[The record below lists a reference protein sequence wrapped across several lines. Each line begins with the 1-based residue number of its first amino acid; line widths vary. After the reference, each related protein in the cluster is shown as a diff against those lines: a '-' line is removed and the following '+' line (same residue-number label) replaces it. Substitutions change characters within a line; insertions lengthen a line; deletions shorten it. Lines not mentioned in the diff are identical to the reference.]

1 MWLNLLVV
9 VATSLTASP
18 AEGTVEGTVIAK
30 PARFLADTVV
40 YLQGP
45 PARAK
50 AMTAAMDQRGMQFLP
65 HVLPI
70 QTGDSVRFDNHDNVS
85 HNVKSPDH
93 GGFDLGT
100 FTQGHA
106 VTHPFVQP
114 GSYAILCAVHPEMLA
129 YVFAAPNPHAVA
141 VDAQGRF
148 KLEHVPVG
156 AWTLAVWNPHLKAAA
171 RPVAITAGVTAQ
183 VEVNLAR

>member
-1 MWLNLLVV
+1 MWLNLL
-9 VATSLTASP
+9 TAFASIIAANP
-18 AEGTVEGTVIAK
+18 AEGTVDGTVTAK

-50 AMTAAMDQRGMQFLP
+50 AATAAMDQRGMQFLP
-65 HVLPI
+65 HVLAI
-70 QTGDSVRFDNHDNVS
+70 QTGDSVRFDNHDNVA

-100 FTQGHA
+100 FAKGHA
-106 VTHPFVQP
+106 VTHAFTQA
-114 GSYAILCAVHPEMLA
+114 GSYAVLCAVHPEMLA

-156 AWTLAVWNPHLKAAA
+156 AWKLAVWNPHLKA
-171 RPVAITAGVTAQ
+171 PVQPVKISGGGTVQ